1 MNNQKEAGMIYGIL
15 AYTAWGIL
23 PLYWKLLKQ
32 VPASEILAHRI
43 VWSFVFVIGLLLVY
57 RNLQMIKTTLS
68 NKRNILFISLASIL
82 IGINW
87 FTYIWAVNA
96 DHVVEAS
103 LGYYINPLI
112 TVLLGVIVLRERLNR
127 WQGIALA
134 FAIIGVSIITI
145 QYGRIPWIA
154 FTLALSFGF
163 YGLLKKMVHVDSTVG
178 LAVETTVLFPVA
190 LSYIILKQSEG
201 IGALGNISLTTT
213 FLLLASGVATAT
225 PLLWFAKSAERI
237 ELSTLGFLQYIS
249 PTITL
254 ILGIFVFKET
264 FTQVHS
270 WGFIFIWTALL
281 IYSLSKTN
289 LIKTSQSILVKSRS

>member
-127 WQGIALA
+127 SQGIALA

-264 FTQVHS
+264 FTQAHS
-270 WGFIFIWTALL
+270 WGFIFIWAALL